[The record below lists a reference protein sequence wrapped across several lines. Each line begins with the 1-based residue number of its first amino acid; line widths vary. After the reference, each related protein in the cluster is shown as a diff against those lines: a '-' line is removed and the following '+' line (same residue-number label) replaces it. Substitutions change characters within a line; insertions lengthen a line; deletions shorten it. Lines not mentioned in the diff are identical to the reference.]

1 MWDQGWGWDHL
12 TVGSEDRR
20 STHLAQVG
28 LGASD
33 SRPQHL
39 SSREEDGTV
48 VLEEDHKPDVPVSP
62 TMQRD
67 SKENT

>member
-1 MWDQGWGWDHL
+1 M
-12 TVGSEDRR
+12 GSEDRR

-28 LGASD
+28 LKASD
-33 SRPQHL
+33 SGPQHL